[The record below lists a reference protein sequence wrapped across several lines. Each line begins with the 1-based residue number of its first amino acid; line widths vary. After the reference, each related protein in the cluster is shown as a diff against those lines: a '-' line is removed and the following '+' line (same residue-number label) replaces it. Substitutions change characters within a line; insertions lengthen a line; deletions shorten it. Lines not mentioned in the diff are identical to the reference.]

1 MWNKG
6 KSQHNLQR
14 RVVGFQDR
22 NNMIIRHEVLTL
34 MKKFEMYINQEDKL
48 FHCKLTVVVSVAEDT
63 KIRAP
68 DEFHINFKLLNS
80 NLSNPILG
88 GEGALFFNL
97 NKNNLSP
104 EELRYTFVGKKG
116 TIISWN
122 STAIKNKLLSL
133 VNNVISLESAWEGL
147 SLYWRI
153 YITENLQTLP
163 LVWTSKEFYSEMSI
177 SLGIVPIFRLPSWPD
192 GVLAGHLNRNAGGEI
207 LEQDCLIIIKMTDL
221 PQLLKYT

>member
-22 NNMIIRHEVLTL
+22 SNMIIRHEVLTL

-153 YITENLQTLP
+153 YITENLQTPP
-163 LVWTSKEFYSEMSI
+163 LVWTSKEFYSVMSI
-177 SLGIVPIFRLPSWPD
+177 SLGIVPIIGFHHGQMVFWQ
-192 GVLAGHLNRNAGGEI
+192 GI
-207 LEQDCLIIIKMTDL
+207 
-221 PQLLKYT
+221 